1 MTSKLKTGKTL
12 AAAAVAALLATTG
25 TAQAQDSGPLTVK
38 ISGHVNRMLMYV
50 DDGDKN
56 TVFNSDNI
64 NSQTRLRFVGQ
75 KEFSPGWSAGVNWEV
90 GWTSQPSSSV
100 SFQDRDGNATS
111 LNERHVDAFLIS
123 KQFGKLSLGQGDGAA
138 NGNIEIDLSGT
149 TVIHY
154 SSNPDIGSAFLFQD
168 GAGNGPTIGATL
180 NNFDFESRYDRVRY
194 DTPNLG
200 PLGLAVSYGNSGQ
213 NSVYEFAGRLATKI
227 GRGSLAAGAGYSIR
241 KNVSAVADDRTTI
254 GGSVSY
260 LDNSGL
266 NVTLAYSNNDDDT
279 PARRSKKFYY
289 GKLGFKSGSHA
300 ISVDLSRG
308 EDVRID
314 GEEAT
319 AYGIGYVFAP
329 NTWLEL
335 YAGAKQHDLNTA
347 GRNFDKITFV
357 MAGTRIKF

>member
-12 AAAAVAALLATTG
+12 AAAAVAALLATAG

-38 ISGHVNRMLMYV
+38 LSGHVNRLLMYA
-50 DDGDKN
+50 DDGDQN
-56 TVFNSDNI
+56 TFFNADNI
-64 NSQTRLRFVGQ
+64 NSQTRMRFVGE
-75 KEFSPGWSAGVNWEV
+75 KEFSPGWSAGVYWEV
-90 GWTSQPSSSV
+90 GWTSQRSDQV
-100 SFQDRDGNATS
+100 RIGDRVGAAAQF
-111 LNERHVDAFLIS
+111 NERWGEAFFKS
-123 KQFGKLSLGQGDGAA
+123 AQFGKLSLGQGDGAA
-138 NGNIEIDLSGT
+138 NGNIEVDLSGT
-149 TVIHY
+149 SVIHY
-154 SSNPDIGSAFLFQD
+154 SSNADIGGAFLFQD
-168 GAGNGPTIGATL
+168 GAGSGPSIGATL

-200 PLGLAVSYGNSGQ
+200 PLRLAASYGNSGQ
-213 NSVYEFAGRLATKI
+213 NSIYEFAANLATKL

-289 GKLGFKSGSHA
+289 GKLGYKAGKHA
-300 ISVDLSRG
+300 VSVDLSRG
-308 EDVRID
+308 EDQRID

-319 AYGIGYVFAP
+319 AYGIGYVYVPAS
-329 NTWLEL
+329 WIEL
-335 YAGAKQHDLNTA
+335 YAGAKQHDLNTT

-357 MAGTRIKF
+357 IAGTRIKF